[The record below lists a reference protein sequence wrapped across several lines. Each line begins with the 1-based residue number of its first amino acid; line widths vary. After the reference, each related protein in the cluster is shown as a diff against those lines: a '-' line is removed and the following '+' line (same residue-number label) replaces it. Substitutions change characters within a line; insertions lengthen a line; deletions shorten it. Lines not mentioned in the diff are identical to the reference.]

1 MTTQYLTT
9 LTPFSSNLPVR
20 QDADP
25 RRTGRA
31 PFPVRAER
39 GADVY
44 PLPEQPRGEFTSGR
58 QLASDRR
65 TIARCPAC
73 AKAVLPGEDYVRDRG
88 DLYHAGCARHRGAD
102 DGDGRS
108 L

>member
-1 MTTQYLTT
+1 MATQYPTT
-9 LTPFSSNLPVR
+9 PTPFSSNLAAR

-25 RRTGRA
+25 RRTWRA

-39 GADVY
+39 GADVD
-44 PLPEQPRGEFTSGR
+44 PLPEHPRGEFTSGR

-73 AKAVLPGEDYVRDRG
+73 GKAVLAGDDYVRDRG
-88 DLYHAGCARHRGAD
+88 DLYHAGCARRRGGD